1 MRRIVLAAVAVAAL
15 GSGSAHGT
23 SKLFAFGDSLSD
35 GGNAFLLVGH
45 GATGRFPLGW
55 PPTPPAA
62 QRFSNGPTAV
72 EVLAAG
78 LGVPLTPS
86 RQLGTNYA
94 YGGAT
99 TGLLNFNAAVGF
111 PPDLPPTL
119 LETGMSSPAQVGQ
132 FLSSIPAFNPA
143 DTLFFLWGGPND
155 LLLASAQF
163 NNDPVKLVEAATQA
177 VKNLATLVGTLA
189 DTSVGAQHFLVPNMP
204 NLGATPFGLQSG
216 NAAGLTALSQ
226 GFNAGLA
233 TAMGQLDQLPN
244 VDVTVFDTYGF
255 FEQVRMNPGAYG
267 FANVT
272 RRASAVSRRFAA
284 GCPGFLFF
292 DEIHPTKAAH
302 ALLGGAFQTA
312 LIPEPQT
319 WAMLAAGLLVLAV
332 AVRRRRLA

>member
-15 GSGSAHGT
+15 GSGSAYGT

-45 GATGRFPLGW
+45 GATGQLPLGW
-55 PPTPPAA
+55 PPSPPAA

-119 LETGMSSPAQVGQ
+119 LQTGMSSPAQVGQ
-132 FLSSIPAFNPA
+132 FLSSLPAFNPT

-155 LLLASAQF
+155 LLLASALS
-163 NNDPVKLVEAATQA
+163 NNDPATVAAAAQQA
-177 VKNLATLVGTLA
+177 VVNLAKLAGDLVG
-189 DTSVGAQHFLVPNMP
+189 VGAQQFLVPNMP
-204 NLGATPFGLQSG
+204 NLGATPFGLASG
-216 NAAGLTALSQ
+216 NSAGLTALSQ

-233 TAMGQLDQLPN
+233 TAMGQIDQLPN
-244 VDVTVFDTYGF
+244 VTVTVFDTYGF

-267 FANVT
+267 FSNAT
-272 RRASAVSRRFAA
+272 QACLGSLSALAA
-284 GCPGFLFF
+284 GCPGFVFF
-292 DEIHPTKAAH
+292 DEIHPTKAANVI
-302 ALLGGAFQTA
+302 LGGAFQTA

>member
-15 GSGSAHGT
+15 GSGSAHGF

-35 GGNAFLLVGH
+35 GGNAFALTDVTNSLP
-45 GATGRFPLGW
+45 PLHW
-55 PPTPPAA
+55 PPSPPAA

-72 EVLAAG
+72 EVLAGG
-78 LGVPLTPS
+78 LGVTLTPS
-86 RQLGTNYA
+86 RLGGTNYA
-94 YGGAT
+94 FGGAT
-99 TGLLNFNAAVGF
+99 TGQLNFNAAVGF
-111 PPDLPPTL
+111 PPGLPPTL

-155 LLLASAQF
+155 LLLAGALS
-163 NNDPVKLVEAATQA
+163 NNDPVKLAEAAAKA
-177 VKNLATLVGTLA
+177 VENLATLVGTLA
-189 DTSVGAQHFLVPNMP
+189 DPSVGARQFLVANMP
-204 NLGATPFGLQSG
+204 NLGATPSGLASG

-233 TAMGQLDQLPN
+233 TAMDQLDQLPN
-244 VDVTVFDTYGF
+244 VNVIVFDTYSF
-255 FEQVRMNPGAYG
+255 FEQVRMGSSFSNETQPCLG
-267 FANVT
+267 NLST
-272 RRASAVSRRFAA
+272 FAA

-292 DEIHPTKAAH
+292 DDTHPTAAAH

-312 LIPEPQT
+312 LIPEPET

-332 AVRRRRLA
+332 AVRRRRRA

>member
-1 MRRIVLAAVAVAAL
+1 MRRIVLAAVAIAAL
-15 GSGSAHGT
+15 GSGSAQGT

-35 GGNAFLLVGH
+35 GGNAFLLVGK
-45 GATGRFPLGW
+45 GVNGELPLGW
-55 PPTPPAA
+55 PPSPPAA

-72 EVLAAG
+72 EVLAAN

-99 TGLLNFNAAVGF
+99 TGQLNFNAAVGF
-111 PPDLPPTL
+111 PPGLPPSL
-119 LETGMSSPAQVGQ
+119 MDTGMSSAAQVGQ
-132 FLSSIPAFNPA
+132 FLSSLPAFNPA

-155 LLLASAQF
+155 LLLASAVW
-163 NNDPVKLVEAATQA
+163 NNDPVKVAEAANQA

-189 DTSVGAQHFLVPNMP
+189 DPSVGARQFLVPNMP
-204 NLGATPFGLQSG
+204 NLGATPLGLQSG

-244 VDVTVFDTYGF
+244 VTVTVFDTYGF

-267 FANVT
+267 FANAT
-272 RRASAVSRRFAA
+272 QACLGSLSALAA
-284 GCPGFLFF
+284 GCPGFVFF
-292 DEIHPTKAAH
+292 DDIHPTMAANVI
-302 ALLGGAFQTA
+302 LGGAFQTA
-312 LIPEPQT
+312 LIPEPET

-332 AVRRRRLA
+332 AVRRRRLG